1 MDIDVLLWFQEH
13 RCGFLDAVMN
23 ACSTL
28 GGDVIA
34 LAFVCLVFWCMN
46 RREGNRMV
54 LNMFSGLVL
63 NQLIK
68 IAVAARRP
76 WVRDS
81 RIRPYGSTLNEQGV
95 PVGGAIVDAT
105 AYSFPSGH
113 TANAVSVFGGYTYKR
128 QWWLNVIVWIFVAL
142 IAVSRM
148 YLGVHTPQDVAF
160 SIVFGIILVILMDK
174 LADALEK
181 KPSLDIVI
189 VGVFLLLGVATVII
203 TLIRMNG
210 APVDDNTRDAFK
222 TTGANAGVMLGWLL
236 ERRTVRFE
244 RPKTVFKG
252 IIRFAV
258 GVAVTVAFLELPKT
272 LLNNMLG
279 EICGNLLRY
288 FLTCFVAI
296 YLYPMAFKKLN
307 F

>member
-13 RCGFLDAVMN
+13 RTGFWDAVMN

-34 LAFVCLVFWCMN
+34 LALVCLVFWCMS
-46 RREGNRMV
+46 RKEGNRMI

-113 TANAVSVFGGYTYKR
+113 TANAVSAFAGYAYKK
-128 QWWLNVIVWIFVAL
+128 QWWLNVIVWIFAVL

-148 YLGVHTPQDVAF
+148 YLGVHTPQDVLF
-160 SIVFGIILVILMDK
+160 SLFFGIILVILMDK

-189 VGVFLLLGVATVII
+189 VGVFLLLGVATVIT
-203 TLIRMNG
+203 TLVRMNG

-222 TTGANAGVMLGWLL
+222 TTGANFGALIGWLL

-244 RPKTVFKG
+244 RPKSFLKG
-252 IIRFAV
+252 LIRFAA
-258 GVAVTVAFLELPKT
+258 GVILTVAFLELPKT
-272 LLNNMLG
+272 LFNRAFG

-288 FLTCFVAI
+288 FLACFVAI
-296 YLYPMAFKKLN
+296 YLYPLTFKKLN